1 MPPLVFID
9 GNDLRA
15 QEIRR
20 ILPGV
25 ELAVEA
31 LQTGFSTSAPEPA
44 HRARDKVLAHP
55 VAAGCFA
62 EAVDL
67 TTLDGKSLRLEL
79 DSENENRFCKWW
91 RETPARLHLVVAL
104 RRAPGAEIE
113 LVTGVCEGRIADQP
127 AGPHVLGW
135 DRLFVPAPDGA
146 ATEGNEAET
155 EAQTDGDGDDGV
167 TLAQLT
173 AAGEIP
179 QFRHAVYA
187 AVGRALAGVGAG
199 GAGEAGEA

>member
-1 MPPLVFID
+1 VPALVFID
-9 GNDLRA
+9 GNELRA
-15 QEIRR
+15 QEIRQ

-44 HRARDKVLAHP
+44 QRARDKVLAHP

-104 RRAPGAEIE
+104 RRAPGAELE

-135 DRLFVPAPDGA
+135 DRLFVPAPDA
-146 ATEGNEAET
+146 AGPG
-155 EAQTDGDGDDGV
+155 DGDGGDEGI

-173 AAGEIP
+173 ADGEIP
-179 QFRHAVYA
+179 RFRREVYA
-187 AVGRALAGVGAG
+187 AVGRALGAVGAG
-199 GAGEAGEA
+199 GAGGAGSP

>member
-1 MPPLVFID
+1 MPALVFID
-9 GNDLRA
+9 GSELRA

-20 ILPGV
+20 ILPGI
-25 ELAVEA
+25 ELAVAA

-44 HRARDKVLAHP
+44 QRARDKVLAHP

-104 RRAPGAEIE
+104 RRAPGAELE

-135 DRLFVPAPDGA
+135 DRLFVPAPDA
-146 ATEGNEAET
+146 A
-155 EAQTDGDGDDGV
+155 GDGDDADDGI

-179 QFRHAVYA
+179 RFRREVYA
-187 AVGRALAGVGAG
+187 AVARALGAG
-199 GAGEAGEA
+199 ST

>member
-1 MPPLVFID
+1 VPALVFID
-9 GNDLRA
+9 GNELRA

-25 ELAVEA
+25 ELAVAA

-44 HRARDKVLAHP
+44 QRARDKVLAHP
-55 VAAGCFA
+55 VAAACFA

-104 RRAPGAEIE
+104 RRAPGADLE

-135 DRLFVPAPDGA
+135 DRLFVPAP
-146 ATEGNEAET
+146 EGDAGEAS
-155 EAQTDGDGDDGV
+155 DDGDDGI

-179 QFRHAVYA
+179 RFRREVYA
-187 AVGRALAGVGAG
+187 AVGRALGAVGP
-199 GAGEAGEA
+199 

>member
-1 MPPLVFID
+1 VPALVFID
-9 GNDLRA
+9 GNELRA
-15 QEIRR
+15 QEIRL

-25 ELAVEA
+25 ALAVEA

-44 HRARDKVLAHP
+44 QRARDKVLAHP
-55 VAAGCFA
+55 VAAACFA

-104 RRAPGAEIE
+104 RRAPDAEIE
-113 LVTGVCEGRIADQP
+113 LVTGMCEGRIADQP

-135 DRLFVPAPDGA
+135 DRLFVPAPDGPA
-146 ATEGNEAET
+146 AEG
-155 EAQTDGDGDDGV
+155 DDGDDGV

-179 QFRHAVYA
+179 RFRREVYT
-187 AVGRALAGVGAG
+187 AVGRALGAG
-199 GAGEAGEA
+199 GAGGAGGT

>member
-1 MPPLVFID
+1 MPALVFID
-9 GNDLRA
+9 GNELRA
-15 QEIRR
+15 SEIRQ

-25 ELAVEA
+25 ELVVEA

-44 HRARDKVLAHP
+44 QRARDKVLAHP
-55 VAAGCFA
+55 VAAACFA

-67 TTLDGKSLRLEL
+67 TTMDGKSLRLEL

-104 RRAPGAEIE
+104 RRAPGAELE

-135 DRLFVPAPDGA
+135 DRLFVPAPDA
-146 ATEGNEAET
+146 A
-155 EAQTDGDGDDGV
+155 GDGDDGDDGI
-167 TLAQLT
+167 TLAQFT

-179 QFRHAVYA
+179 RFRREVYA
-187 AVGRALAGVGAG
+187 AVGRALGAG
-199 GAGEAGEA
+199 SP

>member
-1 MPPLVFID
+1 MPALVFID
-9 GNDLRA
+9 GNELRA

-20 ILPGV
+20 ILPDV
-25 ELAVEA
+25 ALAVEA

-44 HRARDKVLAHP
+44 QRARDKVLAHP

-146 ATEGNEAET
+146 AGEGGEDE
-155 EAQTDGDGDDGV
+155 GDDGI

-179 QFRHAVYA
+179 RFRREVYA
-187 AVGRALAGVGAG
+187 AVGRALGAG
-199 GAGEAGEA
+199 ST